1 MEKEF
6 NDVVKG
12 KAPRSVLEQ
21 AHDKFTRI
29 ALTALDRAHPQ
40 SYTNCCHSFT
50 ADNIKA
56 NINNLGDKDK
66 VVLLG
71 GSDTVAHSILVSKDG
86 EILADSEFNQQG
98 IDVQLDMDAGLYRVE
113 MEPGSGKYINLNVV
127 QSVDF
132 ADFKQY
138 YLDGVEA
145 RMYKNK
151 PDADVLGSDV

>member
-12 KAPRSVLEQ
+12 RPPRSVVEQ
-21 AHDKFTRI
+21 AHDKLTRI

-56 NINNLGDKDK
+56 NIDDLEDADK

-71 GSDTVAHSILVSKDG
+71 GSDTVAHSILVSHDG
-86 EILADSEFNQQG
+86 KILADSEFNQEG

-113 MEPGSGKYINLNVV
+113 MESGSGKYINLSVV

-138 YLDGVEA
+138 YLDGVAA
-145 RMYKNK
+145 RMYKNG
-151 PDADVLGSDV
+151 PDAGAPSGDV